1 VLTKAIR
8 QKGAIVAE
16 LATAT
21 ALLGL
26 LIVGMTVSLSGFA
39 KFNRYQWTRQRCLA
53 AAQAQLDSLIV
64 TGRPIEPEEIRRLWS
79 EVTVAVER
87 TPGAGAWDGLE
98 LVQVT
103 ATGRPAGARAA
114 TVRLARY
121 VFKGD

>member
-1 VLTKAIR
+1 M
-8 QKGAIVAE
+8 AE

-26 LIVGMTVSLSGFA
+26 LIVGMTISLSGFSM
-39 KFNRYQWTRQRCLA
+39 FNRYQWTRQRCLA
-53 AAQAQLDSLIV
+53 AAQAQLDSVLV
-64 TGRPIEPEEIRRLWS
+64 TGRPIEPPEIKRLWS

-103 ATGRPAGARAA
+103 ATGRPAGARAV

-121 VFKGD
+121 VSRGD